1 MFSGATAAPTTRVSV
16 PRKADRIDNRQV
28 LEFLQLVDEL
38 KQVAALLA
46 IEPADGKSRPQR
58 LTPRTRVAQ

>member
-1 MFSGATAAPTTRVSV
+1 MLTGGSGAATARDSV
-16 PRKADRIDNRQV
+16 PSEASAIDNRQV

-46 IEPADGKSRPQR
+46 IEPADGKSRDSP
-58 LTPRTRVAQ
+58 T

>member
-1 MFSGATAAPTTRVSV
+1 MLTGGSAAATARDSAPREAS
-16 PRKADRIDNRQV
+16 DIDNRQV

-46 IEPADGKSRPQR
+46 IAPADGKSPNSP
-58 LTPRTRVAQ
+58 T

>member
-1 MFSGATAAPTTRVSV
+1 MLSGAIAAPTVRASV
-16 PRKADRIDNRQV
+16 QRDEVDNRQV

-46 IEPADGKSRPQR
+46 IEPADGKSHNSP
-58 LTPRTRVAQ
+58 T